1 MEIWTK
7 VREDKVDFKVDE
19 EGMLEV
25 EEGSEVEVE
34 ESMKV
39 LYEGIREEEE
49 GNFDILPCLWDCGKK
64 TWGVGRNYL
73 SNWA

>member
-1 MEIWTK
+1 
-7 VREDKVDFKVDE
+7 VDFKVDE

-49 GNFDILPCLWDCGKK
+49 GNFDILPCL
-64 TWGVGRNYL
+64 
-73 SNWA
+73 